1 MSELPSLAGRS
12 VFITGANGFVGRKL
26 AERCRG
32 LGAEV
37 MGLDTVAEVERGV
50 VAGDIC
56 DPAAWQ
62 GLLDGCDVLIHTAAV
77 MTNNVNPAVAWGVN
91 VVGTRRVIEAATIIR
106 PADVYGPGCRPGC
119 SSRWPPFDPADSCCR
134 TTARGCSPP
143 STSTTWSTASWPQPP
158 PGRPPGTSSIWAAR
172 SRSAPPNTSGT
183 STACWGWT
191 AHPALLHPYCDR
203 HRRGRQAQPPAC
215 GQTHRVGPGRH
226 GDAQQVTARVQ
237 RQGPR
242 AAGLGTAGEPGRR
255 HGPHRGVAPSQRP
268 PRRPGG
274 MTATATPARRRSST
288 GVLSSMRVH
297 IWSGSLRDRCI
308 RIEAVAP
315 DAFGSHPFADTP

>member
-91 VVGTRRVIEAATIIR
+91 VVGTRRVIEAAADAGVGRFVHLSTMGVGRFAQIQTEAVERFHPDAPLDEHWPLMPTGNPYTDTKIAGSTRCWPPMPRANWPPRSSAR
-106 PADVYGPGCRPGC
+106 PTSTGRAVGPGCSG
-119 SSRWPPFDPADSCCR
+119 RWPPFDPADSCCR

-158 PGRPPGTSSIWAAR
+158 PRRPPGTSSIWAAR

-191 AHPALLHPYCDR
+191 AHPAATPPVLRSPSPRPPGAASSLRANPPSWAGASWRCSTSHGPCPTPR
-203 HRRGRQAQPPAC
+203 PTSCWAGHRR
-215 GQTHRVGPGRH
+215 
-226 GDAQQVTARVQ
+226 
-237 RQGPR
+237 
-242 AAGLGTAGEPGRR
+242 
-255 HGPHRGVAPSQRP
+255 
-268 PRRPGG
+268 
-274 MTATATPARRRSST
+274 
-288 GVLSSMRVH
+288 
-297 IWSGSLRDRCI
+297 
-308 RIEAVAP
+308 
-315 DAFGSHPFADTP
+315 

>member
-91 VVGTRRVIEAATIIR
+91 VVGTRRVIEAA
-106 PADVYGPGCRPGC
+106 A
-119 SSRWPPFDPADSCCR
+119 
-134 TTARGCSPP
+134 
-143 STSTTWSTASWPQPP
+143 
-158 PGRPPGTSSIWAAR
+158 
-172 SRSAPPNTSGT
+172 
-183 STACWGWT
+183 
-191 AHPALLHPYCDR
+191 
-203 HRRGRQAQPPAC
+203 
-215 GQTHRVGPGRH
+215 
-226 GDAQQVTARVQ
+226 
-237 RQGPR
+237 
-242 AAGLGTAGEPGRR
+242 
-255 HGPHRGVAPSQRP
+255 
-268 PRRPGG
+268 
-274 MTATATPARRRSST
+274 
-288 GVLSSMRVH
+288 
-297 IWSGSLRDRCI
+297 
-308 RIEAVAP
+308 
-315 DAFGSHPFADTP
+315 